1 MNGSTG
7 YELSVIVPTHNRREL
22 LRRCLDSLAAQ
33 TAAADSFE
41 VIVAADGSND
51 ATAEMVESLRVP
63 FALRVLRLEQAG
75 KSAAVN
81 AAIEVA
87 LGSACLFLDDDV
99 IASPQLVAEHLAA
112 HREEPRTIGIGALAQ
127 QPPDARDWYA
137 RAYAVAWNARYEEL
151 AGKRVDWTDCYGGNI
166 SAPRQALVEIGGLS
180 TDLEAVEDLDLGL
193 RLVGAGCVPRYL
205 PRASGV
211 HDDQKLRGRMLSD
224 NERFGTF
231 CAQYAQQRPQTK
243 AKLLGW
249 FMRTTPREILLRR
262 LLLALR
268 LPPRLLAAAGGALPG
283 QGRRQVWFGFV
294 SRYTFWLGVRRGM
307 DRARWRSTAGGVPV
321 LMYHGFT
328 DSDERDRY
336 LMPKRSFARQM
347 RLLALL
353 RYRPIPIE
361 ELASSLRESRPL
373 PRRAVVITIDDGYRD
388 NLEIALPILRRR
400 GFAAIV
406 FLVSAKLG
414 GMSDWSARGAS
425 AWRQLL
431 SAEEVLRMQ
440 AEGMRFGAHTRTH
453 QRLPETPPEEIDG
466 EIGGSRTD
474 LEALLGGPVDA
485 FAYPY
490 GGFDPPAAAA
500 VERAGFSVACTV
512 EPHLVGAGSDPMEIP
527 RIEVHGSD
535 STLRFLRKLWLG
547 GE

>member
-1 MNGSTG
+1 MTDGPA
-7 YELSVIVPTHNRREL
+7 YALSVIVPTHDRREL

-33 TAAADSFE
+33 TAAAGAFE
-41 VIVAADGSND
+41 VIVAVDGSSD
-51 ATAEMVESLRVP
+51 GTVEMAESMQVP
-63 FALRVLRLEQAG
+63 FGLRVLRLGRSG

-81 AAIEVA
+81 AAIEA
-87 LGSACLFLDDDV
+87 ASGSACLFLDDDV

-112 HREEPRTIGIGALAQ
+112 HREDPRTIGIGALTQ
-127 QPPDARDWYA
+127 QPPDTRDWYA
-137 RAYAVAWNARYEEL
+137 RAYAAAWNARYEEL
-151 AGKRVDWTDCYGGNI
+151 EGKQVDWTDCYGGNI
-166 SAPRQALVEIGGLS
+166 SAPRGTLLEIGGLS
-180 TDLEAVEDLDLGL
+180 TGLEAVEDLDLGF

-205 PRASGV
+205 PRAHGV
-211 HDDQKLRGRMLSD
+211 HDDQKRRGRMLAD

-231 CAQYAQQRPQTK
+231 CARYVEREPRTR

-249 FMRTTPREILLRR
+249 FLQTTPRELLLRR

-268 LPPRLLAAAGGALPG
+268 VPPRLLAGAGGAIPG

-307 DRARWRSTAGGVPV
+307 DRERWRSTTAGVPV

-328 DSDERDRY
+328 DGGERDRY
-336 LMPKRSFARQM
+336 LMPKRSFSRQM

-353 RYRPIPIE
+353 RRRPIPIE
-361 ELASSLRESRPL
+361 DLAAALRDDRPL
-373 PRRAVVITIDDGYRD
+373 PRRAVAITIDDGYRD
-388 NLEIALPILRRR
+388 NLEIAQPILRRR

-414 GMSDWSARGAS
+414 GMSDWSKREAS

-431 SAEEVLRMQ
+431 SAEEVKRMQ
-440 AEGMRFGAHTRTH
+440 SEGMRFGAHTRTH
-453 QRLPETPPEEIDG
+453 QRLPDTPEDEIDAEVRG
-466 EIGGSRTD
+466 CREE
-474 LEALLGGPVDA
+474 LERLLGEPVDS

-490 GGFDPPAAAA
+490 GGHDARAAAA
-500 VERAGFSVACTV
+500 VERAGFRIACTV
-512 EPHLVGAGSDPMEIP
+512 EPHLAGTGSDPREIP

-535 STLRFLRKLWLG
+535 STLRFLRKAWLG
-547 GE
+547 DG